1 VGVNGGGNIIGHWDG
16 SGWARVA
23 SNDPNATFLDVAAI
37 SPTDAWAVGFYG
49 DPQGR
54 FNTARVLHWDGMTWA
69 HYPAPPGGSYA
80 FLYGVSA
87 DSATDVW
94 AVGWWD
100 ASNGSIHPLVL
111 HFDGTAWTQVPAVSP
126 TGGDEFESV
135 AALAPDD
142 VWAVGSRQPSFA
154 EFQPL
159 IEHWDGT
166 AWSVVPGPYLNGDTN
181 ILYGVSGS
189 SFG

>member
-1 VGVNGGGNIIGHWDG
+1 
-16 SGWARVA
+16 
-23 SNDPNATFLDVAAI
+23 
-37 SPTDAWAVGFYG
+37 
-49 DPQGR
+49 
-54 FNTARVLHWDGMTWA
+54 
-69 HYPAPPGGSYA
+69 
-80 FLYGVSA
+80 
-87 DSATDVW
+87 
-94 AVGWWD
+94 
-100 ASNGSIHPLVL
+100 
-111 HFDGTAWTQVPAVSP
+111 
-126 TGGDEFESV
+126 EFESV